1 MHHMLNPGMEAMGGV
16 SCDNNRMLIWAW
28 EKNFQISQELR
39 KHRYKCKIILRK
51 ISFSEIWSF
60 WSWFS
65 QACTRNVFV
74 VISYNVLHYF
84 IALEKGKTECNIIEI
99 IWHKVFAHWKLK
111 LLNFLMDSV
120 LIVWPLYF
128 HIPIVNQSTIFC
140 RAEGGL
146 LEKRQYG

>member
-1 MHHMLNPGMEAMGGV
+1 MHHMLRPGIKAMGGV

-28 EKNFQISQELR
+28 ENKFQISQELR
-39 KHRYKCKIILRK
+39 KHRYKCKIILCK

-74 VISYNVLHYF
+74 VISYNVL
-84 IALEKGKTECNIIEI
+84 I

-128 HIPIVNQSTIFC
+128 HIPIVNQSTIIFC

>member
-16 SCDNNRMLIWAW
+16 SYDNNRMFIWAW
-28 EKNFQISQELR
+28 ENKFQISQELR

-74 VISYNVLHYF
+74 VISYNVL
-84 IALEKGKTECNIIEI
+84 I

-128 HIPIVNQSTIFC
+128 HIPIVNQSTIIFC